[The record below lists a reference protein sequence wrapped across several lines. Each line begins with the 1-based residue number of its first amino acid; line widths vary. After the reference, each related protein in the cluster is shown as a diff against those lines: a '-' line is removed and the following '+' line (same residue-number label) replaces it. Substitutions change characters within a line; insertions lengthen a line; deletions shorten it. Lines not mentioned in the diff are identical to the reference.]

1 MCGLIITFFTFIFY
15 MLMFIHFMSLQ
26 IGFSLKFWVTFRTWI
41 FEMLTWCV
49 WCQFLTI
56 WQRYSL
62 EGQTNRRTEGQT
74 NGQIEGK
81 IDKMTD
87 RQTEERTDIKTKGQ
101 PNRQKDRHSN
111 RKANRHKTRQKRR
124 TNRQKNRHINREII
138 CHLIYTMI
146 KKQNGW

>member
-62 EGQTNRRTEGQT
+62 EGQTNE
-74 NGQIEGK
+74 QIEGK